1 MKKQLLALA
10 AFTLAGS
17 ASLHAALVHVTG
29 DITTNTTF
37 TSSNEYILDTIIQ
50 VRNGATLTIQPGTII
65 RGQPK
70 GSGFNPGTL
79 AVTRSGKINAV
90 GTSAN
95 PIIFTTAALND
106 GSGRPL
112 GGLSNPVNAT
122 RATFTGGTVNGP
134 LTTGVT
140 LSSGTFLDANPK
152 TAPLPATYTVT
163 TGTPEVPV
171 VTTLKMFSLNG
182 GVIVLGKAPINV
194 ANFAP
199 TGAPE
204 EGLAYIEG
212 LPETSDT
219 IYGGDF
225 PLDSSGAMAFWSI
238 RHGGAIIGTN
248 NEINGLTLG
257 GVGAGTRI
265 ENIDVY
271 CNSDDG
277 VEIFGGTV
285 NVKYLNINYA
295 DDDGLDL
302 DHGWTG
308 SAQFVFALQG
318 LGYGDRGGEWD
329 GDDEAANRVT
339 SDFKPLQYGVV
350 SNFTIVNRGAGIGA
364 NARSGFGGEILNG
377 IITGAAN
384 GVTISSFATTGTAP
398 NITPTE
404 SVVNSA
410 QTRALAGEL
419 VFKSVTVNGNTAA
432 GGTFTNFDM
441 FSNTPVGNTGNST
454 ASPGFKAFSHTA
466 QNGINPVPNAAGG
479 ASPLAIAQAAAVPN
493 GLSSVSYRGAFNTSL
508 SANLWTTGWTALNI
522 RGILVDKGND
532 L

>member
-37 TSSNEYILDTIIQ
+37 LSSNEYILDTIIQ

-79 AVTRSGKINAV
+79 AITRSGKINAV

-112 GGLSNPVNAT
+112 GGLDSPVNAT
-122 RATFTGGTVNGP
+122 RATFTGGTVSGP

-140 LSSGTFLDANPK
+140 LSSGAFLDASPK
-152 TAPLPATYTVT
+152 TAPLAPNYA
-163 TGTPEVPV
+163 GTSA
-171 VTTLKMFSLNG
+171 TLKMFSLNG

-318 LGYGDRGGEWD
+318 LSYGDRGGEWD
-329 GDDEAANRVT
+329 GDDEAVNRVT
-339 SDFKPLQYGVV
+339 SNFKPLQYGVV
-350 SNFTIVNRGAGIGA
+350 SNFTIVNRGSGIGA
-364 NARSGFGGEILNG
+364 NPRSGFGGEVLNG
-377 IITGAAN
+377 IITGAAT
-384 GVTISSFATTGTAP
+384 GVTISAHTASV
-398 NITPTE
+398 E
-404 SVVNSA
+404 SSVNSA

-432 GGTFTNFDM
+432 GGTFSGFDM
-441 FSNTPVGNTGNST
+441 FSNTPIGNTSNSIL
-454 ASPGFKAFSHTA
+454 SPGLKSFSHTTP
-466 QNGINPVPNAAGG
+466 NGINPVPNAAGG
-479 ASPLAIAQAAAVPN
+479 ASPFAIAQTAAVPN
-493 GLSSVSYRGAFNTSL
+493 GLSTVTYRGAFNTSL
-508 SANLWTTGWTALNI
+508 TSNLWTTGWTALNI